1 MVKWQVPRLSDLLAA
16 AITPTT
22 AVIHPF
28 VWVAQADDGSAW
40 MLIAVLPDGRQPA
53 RQVWMSLTPR
63 ERQMM
68 ALIASAN
75 EVSISEVAVNVHS
88 QQRDAKAERKIP

>member
-1 MVKWQVPRLSDLLAA
+1 VVKWQVPRLSDLLAA

-53 RQVWMSLTPR
+53 RQVWMSLTPHRIR
-63 ERQMM
+63 ERSVDQRSRCE
-68 ALIASAN
+68 SAFAAARC
-75 EVSISEVAVNVHS
+75 ES
-88 QQRDAKAERKIP
+88 